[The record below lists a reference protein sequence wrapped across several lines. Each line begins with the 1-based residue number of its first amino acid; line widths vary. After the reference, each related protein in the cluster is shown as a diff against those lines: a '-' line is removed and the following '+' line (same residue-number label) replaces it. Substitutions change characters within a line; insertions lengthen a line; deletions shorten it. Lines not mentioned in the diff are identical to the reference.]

1 MLTRLTAAAGFD
13 LRLELAP
20 AAPKSRLQAVVDR
33 NRLRLRRDLT
43 ALGASNIRVFGSVA
57 RGDDGPDSDVD
68 VLVDVDE
75 SVGLFALGRMRSA
88 AERVLG
94 APVDIVPADSLKPD
108 VRERVLAEAV
118 PL

>member
-1 MLTRLTAAAGFD
+1 MLTRLTAAAGFE
-13 LRLELAP
+13 LRLDLAP
-20 AAPKSRLQAVVDR
+20 ATPRSRLQSVVEH
-33 NRLRLRRDLT
+33 NRLRLRRELM
-43 ALGASNIRVFGSVA
+43 ALGAANIRIFGSVA

-68 VLVDVDE
+68 LLVDIDE
-75 SVGLFALGRMRSA
+75 SIGLFTLGRMHSA

-94 APVDIVPADSLKPD
+94 VSVDVVPADSLKAD